1 MAGKKGEKALGPKDV
16 EVESEKQGPLSQEKR
31 SLSVPDLSALDMATL
46 RSTFEDNTS
55 LSVTLDDIKG
65 SGRQGHGAGQ
75 PTDGENG
82 GMSELLTNMR
92 DSPRLQTQLT
102 GGTSNTED
110 DLESRSA
117 MTISGLQGKELGKEL
132 KRALTSQSRRK
143 PNLTIGGVEEEDDAD
158 HPNANTTISGTRG
171 ESLAA
176 ELKFAISHP
185 THGAVLHED
194 IESDNSSVRIP
205 HNDSVESLVSLA
217 GDDFDSAVPPS
228 ATRSFRRE
236 ASKKEGPP
244 APAPREIEWKRFKS
258 PLMRKI
264 NKEMKHMHLLC
275 DAVESKMPQNGKHLR
290 DSIRKTNQLMKKLEQ
305 HQEYRERD
313 HLLMNR
319 LLAMRKKKD
328 LIQKMWNITT
338 PNKRRNYA
346 IYTSLL
352 TFCLG
357 FLVILGLT
365 KDYLPH
371 DDELGEL
378 VTVTTGATTISALHS
393 SPIRRVEIDV
403 TIPPSGDIAGLV
415 SNQTATLPQILV
427 SVEMQNQ
434 GDGGWVPVGK
444 TNRCSISHEL
454 RHCFLVFSG
463 LHRIWDDGNYS
474 GLRLTYDLG
483 GDPPASLVVPFSAE
497 VRQYG
502 VLGQAK
508 IWIALFVLL
517 SALLLIAFEL
527 IHRTLVAMMGSFIML
542 ALLLALD
549 EAPDLQ
555 KVIQWM
561 DEGALALLFGMM
573 IIVGKLSRTGLFE
586 VMTVK
591 VIGFSKGNKWH
602 MAMVLCAMTALLSAF
617 LDNVT
622 TVLLLAPVTITL
634 AKVLKIDPVP
644 ILISLTIF
652 SNIGGAATMIGDPPN
667 IIVGNA
673 LSDHIMFMDF
683 IYVLMPIICI
693 MSLPCMALLRVIYGG
708 KLAGMV
714 DKETYSNAVR
724 LKKRYRITD
733 RHLLTESLIVLGTV
747 IFGFLLHPVH
757 HVEPAWIALFGAVIL
772 MVFSSPHHIH
782 ADLEMVE
789 WETLLFFA
797 ALFAMIEA
805 MGEVGL
811 IREIG
816 NLLTSIIGAVD
827 EESRTGFAIFLL
839 TSVSAVV
846 SAFLDNIPYT
856 ATMVPVIKQLSE
868 SDLGLNLEPLAWSLC
883 LGACLGGNGSLI
895 GASAN
900 IVVAGVA
907 DREGHHITF
916 KDFFRVGF
924 PIMCLSVVFGIVYLE
939 LLYAL

>member
-1 MAGKKGEKALGPKDV
+1 
-16 EVESEKQGPLSQEKR
+16 
-31 SLSVPDLSALDMATL
+31 
-46 RSTFEDNTS
+46 
-55 LSVTLDDIKG
+55 
-65 SGRQGHGAGQ
+65 
-75 PTDGENG
+75 
-82 GMSELLTNMR
+82 
-92 DSPRLQTQLT
+92 
-102 GGTSNTED
+102 
-110 DLESRSA
+110 
-117 MTISGLQGKELGKEL
+117 
-132 KRALTSQSRRK
+132 
-143 PNLTIGGVEEEDDAD
+143 
-158 HPNANTTISGTRG
+158 
-171 ESLAA
+171 
-176 ELKFAISHP
+176 
-185 THGAVLHED
+185 
-194 IESDNSSVRIP
+194 
-205 HNDSVESLVSLA
+205 
-217 GDDFDSAVPPS
+217 
-228 ATRSFRRE
+228 
-236 ASKKEGPP
+236 
-244 APAPREIEWKRFKS
+244 
-258 PLMRKI
+258 
-264 NKEMKHMHLLC
+264 
-275 DAVESKMPQNGKHLR
+275 
-290 DSIRKTNQLMKKLEQ
+290 
-305 HQEYRERD
+305 
-313 HLLMNR
+313 
-319 LLAMRKKKD
+319 
-328 LIQKMWNITT
+328 
-338 PNKRRNYA
+338 
-346 IYTSLL
+346 
-352 TFCLG
+352 
-357 FLVILGLT
+357 
-365 KDYLPH
+365 
-371 DDELGEL
+371 
-378 VTVTTGATTISALHS
+378 
-393 SPIRRVEIDV
+393 
-403 TIPPSGDIAGLV
+403 
-415 SNQTATLPQILV
+415 
-427 SVEMQNQ
+427 
-434 GDGGWVPVGK
+434 
-444 TNRCSISHEL
+444 
-454 RHCFLVFSG
+454 VFSG